1 MLKEELRELVKQVQ
15 TDRCETNRIELKS
28 ALQGCP
34 KKLYDTLS
42 SFSNQDEGGVII
54 FGMDE
59 SNFTVCG
66 VYDANDLQK
75 KVNAKCKEMVPAV
88 RAHMSVCTID
98 EHQVVSAEIPGVDY
112 AQRPVYYSGKGII
125 KGSYV
130 RSGDSDEPMSEYEVY
145 KYQAYKKGIH
155 EEQRIVEDGWI
166 LQDEDRLKKYLG
178 EIKKDRP
185 NLFSTLSDR
194 EILKMMKVEKEMQP
208 TMAGL
213 FVFSKFPQGAFPDLC
228 VTAVVI
234 PGISRGDEADG
245 GVRFLDNR
253 RITGSIPEMLE
264 ETIEFITKNSR
275 RRTIIDQNGKRVD
288 EPEYPV
294 RAIRELILNAL
305 IHRDYSI
312 YTENSPIRVE
322 MYNDRLEITNSG
334 GIYGRMPVEKL
345 GFESPETRNS
355 VLTNILEVLGYSEN
369 RYSGIPVIRNEM
381 AKRGLPA
388 PEFIDTHREFKAI
401 LRSTV
406 SENHEKSVSTMPEDW
421 TSLLEFCRQP
431 RSRKEIAEYVG
442 KTQNYVMQQVIN
454 PLIEK
459 KALKMTLPEKPKSRY
474 QKFVASEEAESY
486 FTV

>member
-1 MLKEELRELVKQVQ
+1 M
-15 TDRCETNRIELKS
+15 
-28 ALQGCP
+28 
-34 KKLYDTLS
+34 
-42 SFSNQDEGGVII
+42 
-54 FGMDE
+54 
-59 SNFTVCG
+59 
-66 VYDANDLQK
+66 
-75 KVNAKCKEMVPAV
+75 
-88 RAHMSVCTID
+88 
-98 EHQVVSAEIPGVDY
+98 
-112 AQRPVYYSGKGII
+112 
-125 KGSYV
+125 
-130 RSGDSDEPMSEYEVY
+130 
-145 KYQAYKKGIH
+145 
-155 EEQRIVEDGWI
+155 
-166 LQDEDRLKKYLG
+166 
-178 EIKKDRP
+178 
-185 NLFSTLSDR
+185 
-194 EILKMMKVEKEMQP
+194 
-208 TMAGL
+208 
-213 FVFSKFPQGAFPDLC
+213 
-228 VTAVVI
+228 
-234 PGISRGDEADG
+234 
-245 GVRFLDNR
+245 DNR
-253 RITGSIPEMLE
+253 RITGAIPEMLE

-294 RAIRELILNAL
+294 RAVRELILNAL

-406 SENHEKSVSTMPEDW
+406 PENQEKPLSTMPEDW

-431 RSRKEIAEYVG
+431 RSRKEIAEYMG

-459 KALKMTLPEKPKSRY
+459 KVLKMTLPEKPKSRY